1 MKYGSLLLVLG
12 LLFGAAGAGAQGS
25 DAKTG
30 SQSQKGPEPTPYQD
44 WQVLCA
50 KDDKGKEH
58 CQMGQ
63 PIASLTIGKDK
74 AGKDVNFPI
83 LATFR
88 YIPGDKTP
96 ILSVNLPLGVP
107 LAPGVGLQIDGGKP
121 IRLPYQMCSPNV
133 GCIAA
138 IQAKNKLVTA
148 LKKGNKAVFAIALE
162 KKVGKIPVSLLGFTK
177 AFNHIKRS
185 K

>member
-12 LLFGAAGAGAQGS
+12 LLFGAAGVGAQETA
-25 DAKTG
+25 AKASKPITY
-30 SQSQKGPEPTPYQD
+30 KD
-44 WQVLCA
+44 WQVVCA

-63 PIASLTIGKDK
+63 PVASITIGKDK
-74 AGKDVNFPI
+74 DGKDVNFPI
-83 LATFR
+83 LVTFR

-121 IRLPYQMCSPNV
+121 IRVPFQMCSPNI

-138 IQAKNKLVTA
+138 IQAKNSLVTA
-148 LKKGNKAVFAIALE
+148 LKKGNKAILAIALE
-162 KKVGKIPVSLLGFTK
+162 QKAGKIPVSLQGFTK
-177 AFNHIKRS
+177 AFNHIKRV

>member
-12 LLFGAAGAGAQGS
+12 LLFGAAGVGAQETATKS
-25 DAKTG
+25 AA
-30 SQSQKGPEPTPYQD
+30 QGPKPTTYKD
-44 WQVLCA
+44 WQVVCA
-50 KDDKGKEH
+50 KDDKGTEH

-63 PIASLTIGKDK
+63 PIASITIGKDK
-74 AGKDVNFPI
+74 NGKDVNFPI
-83 LATFR
+83 LVTFR
-88 YIPGDKTP
+88 YIPGDKSP

-121 IRLPYQMCSPNV
+121 KRIPFQMCSPNI

-138 IQAKNKLVTA
+138 IQANNSLVTA
-148 LKKGNKAVFAIALE
+148 LKKGNKAVLAIALE
-162 KKVGKIPVSLLGFTK
+162 QKAGKIPVSLLGFTK
-177 AFNHIKRS
+177 AFNHIKKR